1 MATIVIMPK
10 QGLMMEEG
18 TITKWLK
25 KEGEVVTAGEPLF
38 EMETD
43 KLTITM
49 DAEASGT
56 LLKILHPEGDV
67 VPITQP
73 IAVLGEPGEDISG
86 LLGGGAAPAQAAA
99 SAEPAPV
106 QAVEAPAAPAV
117 ERTPGERVFSSPR
130 ARLRAEENGVDITAV
145 PGSGPDRL
153 VIERDVNAY
162 IVNKPAVTP
171 LAANLAKAQGVDLS
185 GISGSGP
192 NGKIT
197 VLDLS
202 GTAPTFA
209 AQAAPAPA
217 QQTAQQS
224 RGTHMEK
231 MSGMRKA
238 ISRNMLASKETNAQT
253 NHRIKVDMTAAI
265 ALRKQYKDL
274 GIKVSYN
281 DIIVRACAKALADM
295 PIVNASVEGDS
306 ILYHDYVNVGTA
318 ISVPGGLI
326 VPVIQDA
333 DIIGLSGIA
342 ARSAELIEKAREGK
356 LTDADYHG
364 GTFTVSSLGM
374 FDLDDFVA
382 IINPPESAIL
392 AVGKITKTPVVVTD
406 EEGEDTIVIK
416 SMCALCLSYDH
427 RIIDGAEAAKFL
439 QKVKNYLQNPVLLI

>member
-1 MATIVIMPK
+1 
-10 QGLMMEEG
+10 
-18 TITKWLK
+18 
-25 KEGEVVTAGEPLF
+25 
-38 EMETD
+38 
-43 KLTITM
+43 
-49 DAEASGT
+49 
-56 LLKILHPEGDV
+56 
-67 VPITQP
+67 
-73 IAVLGEPGEDISG
+73 
-86 LLGGGAAPAQAAA
+86 
-99 SAEPAPV
+99 
-106 QAVEAPAAPAV
+106 
-117 ERTPGERVFSSPR
+117 
-130 ARLRAEENGVDITAV
+130 
-145 PGSGPDRL
+145 
-153 VIERDVNAY
+153 
-162 IVNKPAVTP
+162 
-171 LAANLAKAQGVDLS
+171 
-185 GISGSGP
+185 
-192 NGKIT
+192 
-197 VLDLS
+197 
-202 GTAPTFA
+202 
-209 AQAAPAPA
+209 
-217 QQTAQQS
+217 
-224 RGTHMEK
+224 MEK

-265 ALRKQYKDL
+265 VLRKQYKDL

-318 ISVPGGLI
+318 VSVPGGLI
-326 VPVIQDA
+326 VPVIKDA

-392 AVGKITKTPVVVTD
+392 AVGKIAKTPVVVTN
-406 EEGEDTIVIK
+406 EEGEDVIAVK